1 MVDVITLVGTVATNY
16 IQYVFGS
23 PLLAGAGFMMMFV
36 LIGIRFN
43 WGMDLYII
51 TMLPV
56 VAYMTGTL
64 MGTGLQPLILM
75 GIGLILGLGVLA
87 LVRR

>member
-1 MVDVITLVGTVATNY
+1 MVDVATLVGTVANNY

-23 PLLAGAGFMMMFV
+23 PLLAGAGFMLMFI

-51 TMLPV
+51 TMLPIIS
-56 VAYMTGTL
+56 YMTGTL
-64 MGTGLQPLILM
+64 MGTGLEPLVLM
-75 GIGLILGLGVLA
+75 GVGLLLGLGILA
-87 LVRR
+87 MVKR